1 MKKIENKNCG
11 IYGIYNHKNQ
21 VLYIGSSIDL
31 DRRYKEHYTGLLMNN
46 HSNEDLLKFSKLYG
60 IDNLIFKII
69 NICDYDELSFNEVFF
84 IKLLNPICNKI
95 YSELNKYKP
104 NIDKFIDEDYDKV
117 RTYLAETEKS
127 KILKSSEISKIINVS
142 TKKIGSILKLYG
154 YKQNNGKNGRI
165 WINEN

>member
-31 DRRYKEHYTGLLMNN
+31 DRRYKEHYSSLLMGN
-46 HSNEDLLKFSKLYG
+46 HKNEDLLKFSKLYG

-69 NICDYDELSFNEVFF
+69 NLCEYDELSFNEVFY
-84 IKLLNPICNKI
+84 IKLLSPICNKT

-104 NIDKFIDEDYDKV
+104 TFDKFKDNDYDKI
-117 RTYLAETEKS
+117 RNYISEIDKNL
-127 KILKSSEISKIINVS
+127 ILKSSEISKVLNVS

-154 YKQNNGKNGRI
+154 YKLNNGKDGRI
-165 WINEN
+165 WIIQK